1 MARQPLNDQEASTQL
16 RGAAHTEGGN
26 GREPPLD
33 LTDPAHQRT
42 LIDAAVATLPP
53 SRPSP
58 RREVDAGCPIGPH
71 PEHASVNGA
80 DPTSR
85 VVDGV
90 RDGVIPLGAWRSCR
104 LMPLLG
110 SR

>member
-1 MARQPLNDQEASTQL
+1 MAGQRLNDQEAAPAQ
-16 RGAAHTEGGN
+16 RAGPHPGGGN

-58 RREVDAGCPIGPH
+58 DRRSMPAAQSVCT
-71 PEHASVNGA
+71 PEHA
-80 DPTSR
+80 
-85 VVDGV
+85 
-90 RDGVIPLGAWRSCR
+90 
-104 LMPLLG
+104 
-110 SR
+110 